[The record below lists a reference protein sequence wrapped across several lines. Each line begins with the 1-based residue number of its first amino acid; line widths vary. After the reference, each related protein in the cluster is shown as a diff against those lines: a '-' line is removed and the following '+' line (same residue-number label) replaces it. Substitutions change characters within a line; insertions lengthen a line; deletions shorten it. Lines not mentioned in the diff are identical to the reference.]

1 MFLSHEEIQKI
12 GFKSVG
18 KNVLISDKVSFY
30 GTSRISIGNNVR
42 IDDFCVLS
50 AGDGGITLGNN
61 IHIAVY
67 CSLIGN
73 GEIILEDFSG
83 TSSKVAIYS
92 SNDDYSGGFLTNPT
106 VPSLYTNVT
115 SGRVHLKKHVI
126 VGYGSVIL
134 PNVTLEEGVA
144 IGSLSLVNKSIPEYT
159 IAVGNPAKALKE
171 RKKDL
176 KQLEWKYLSQSK

>member
-1 MFLSHEEIQKI
+1 MFLSKEEIQKI

-18 KNVLISDKVSFY
+18 DNVLISDKASIY
-30 GTSRISIGNNVR
+30 GASRISIGNNVR

-50 AGDGGITLGNN
+50 AGEGGIILGNN

-67 CSLIGN
+67 CSFIGN

-92 SNDDYSGGFLTNPT
+92 SNDDYSGAFLTNPT
-106 VPSLYTNVT
+106 VPSLYTKVT
-115 SGRVHLKKHVI
+115 SGKVHLKKHVI
-126 VGYGSVIL
+126 VGAGSIIL

-144 IGSLSLVNKSIPEYT
+144 IGSLSLVNRSIPEYT
-159 IAVGNPAKALKE
+159 IAVGSPAKPLKS
-171 RKKDL
+171 RKRDL
-176 KQLEWKYLSQSK
+176 KKLEWKYLNQYK